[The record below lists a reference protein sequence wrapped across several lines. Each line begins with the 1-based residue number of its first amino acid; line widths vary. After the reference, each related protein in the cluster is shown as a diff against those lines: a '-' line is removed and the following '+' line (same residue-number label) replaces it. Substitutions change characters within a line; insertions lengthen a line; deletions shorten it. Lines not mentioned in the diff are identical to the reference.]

1 MENIKEELK
10 KDFETAY
17 SNIKMKKENK
27 LLLDY
32 NLEKFQ
38 APNNSNKTF
47 DDFIKKDT
55 QIDF

>member
-1 MENIKEELK
+1 
-10 KDFETAY
+10 
-17 SNIKMKKENK
+17 MKKENK

-47 DDFIKKDT
+47 DDFIKKHT